1 MMTNYEKRKDEIL
14 KLAKEKYAELY
25 AAEAMAAH
33 DISGMAD
40 ANNVIKWLFS
50 EYEPPLLE
58 NGDGLQPGDW
68 IMVRDKNSDEWKKR
82 QFLCFFEG
90 RFCCLDYGCSLKNY
104 DTFYT
109 IKWRQ
114 ARLPMEGE

>member
-1 MMTNYEKRKDEIL
+1 MTNYDKHKGEIL

-58 NGDGLQPGDW
+58 NGDGLKPGDW
-68 IMVRDKNSDEWKKR
+68 IMVRDSDKEKWVKR
-82 QFLCFFEG
+82 IFICFFEEV
-90 RFCCLDYGCSLKNY
+90 FWTIPNIECSVAPNMLITERK
-104 DTFYT
+104 
-109 IKWRQ
+109 Q
-114 ARLPMEGE
+114 ARLPKEGE